1 MIFKKPKPV
10 DPAEA
15 LLKKAMN
22 SDDTLLKSQATRYML
37 DAVAERC
44 ETPNDLYQ
52 ILAAIP
58 DPEQRYM
65 VLDGV
70 KPLLKFSVEGLNF
83 EEETPPETIQ

>member
-1 MIFKKPKPV
+1 MIFKKPKPT
-10 DPAEA
+10 DPAED

-22 SDDTLLKSQATRYML
+22 SDDTLLKQQVTQYML

-44 ETPNDLYQ
+44 ETPADLYQ

-58 DPEQRYM
+58 DPEQRFM

-70 KPLLKFSVEGLNF
+70 KPLLGFSTEDMVF
-83 EEETPPETIQ
+83 EDDPATGPVQ

>member
-22 SDDTLLKSQATRYML
+22 SDDTLLKAQATRYML

-44 ETPNDLYQ
+44 ETSNDLYQ
-52 ILAAIP
+52 LLMAIP
-58 DPEQRYM
+58 DIEQRRM
-65 VLDGV
+65 VLAGI
-70 KPLLKFSVEGLNF
+70 KPLLTFSTDELNF
-83 EEETPPETIQ
+83 DELIPPETIQ

>member
-1 MIFKKPKPV
+1 MIFKKPKPT
-10 DPAEA
+10 DTAEA

-22 SDDTLLKSQATRYML
+22 SDDTILKAQATRYML

-44 ETPNDLYQ
+44 ETPADLYQ

-58 DPEQRYM
+58 DPEQRSM

-70 KPLLKFSVEGLNF
+70 KPLLSFSTEGLTF
-83 EEETPPETIQ
+83 EDDPATGAIQ